1 MKMITINGNLSEYIL
16 CVEKLGFIYIAGSL
30 GIGSCVHPS
39 ESFFFFLSLY
49 GWIKGRRGVEGE
61 GGGKRGD
68 GRRACPNASRK

>member
-16 CVEKLGFIYIAGSL
+16 CRETWIIFSRILEM
-30 GIGSCVHPS
+30 GSCVLPS
-39 ESFFFFLSLY
+39 EPFFFFLSLY

>member
-1 MKMITINGNLSEYIL
+1 M
-16 CVEKLGFIYIAGSL
+16 
-30 GIGSCVHPS
+30 GSCVRPS
-39 ESFFFFLSLY
+39 EPFFFFLSLY